1 MLQFEGRD
9 LLGPILTFMFPKS
22 AQQPEPNSP
31 GEVQP
36 DALVLEMCCER
47 LDILIRGN
55 SHREKLQ
62 KNLMNP
68 DELDVHRRKGGKRPV
83 REGKRRLVPSLL
95 PAMG

>member
-36 DALVLEMCCER
+36 DALVLELCCER
-47 LDILIRGN
+47 LEILIRGN
-55 SHREKLQ
+55 SHREKRQ
-62 KNLMNP
+62 KDFMNP
-68 DELDVHRRKGGKRPV
+68 DELDVHRRKEERPV
-83 REGKRRLVPSLL
+83 REGRRRLVP
-95 PAMG
+95 